1 MVYHQ
6 IFVLCPWCGG
16 CSEAPFIT
24 VRHFFGCLTVQGLLV
39 ITLELITL
47 FELLRIIVC
56 VDLLH
61 IEPFSQALKG
71 ELSVTLSFI
80 WASGCVSQNWG
91 ITELAVLSLVA
102 KWITVW
108 VIHTAFLWKTR
119 KCKQCLAAEEIQ
131 GYQSRTF
138 KRFSGA
144 VVLYPENEGF

>member
-1 MVYHQ
+1 MGQSPYMGQ

-24 VRHFFGCLTVQGLLV
+24 VGHFFGCLTVQGLLV

-102 KWITVW
+102 KWITV
-108 VIHTAFLWKTR
+108 
-119 KCKQCLAAEEIQ
+119 
-131 GYQSRTF
+131 
-138 KRFSGA
+138 
-144 VVLYPENEGF
+144 